1 MYIISD
7 RSFFMR
13 WEGWGREKNMA
24 IKGGPGEKIILG
36 LKCFFVEG
44 GHL

>member
-1 MYIISD
+1 MGGGGGVGIGGGTVKKYG
-7 RSFFMR
+7 FK
-13 WEGWGREKNMA
+13 GRLRRK
-24 IKGGPGEKIILG
+24 ILG

>member
-1 MYIISD
+1 MG
-7 RSFFMR
+7 RLGGGG
-13 WEGWGREKNMA
+13 GWGREKNMA